1 MIQVESRLNVADN
14 SGAKEVLCVKVLGG
28 SKRRFASVGDIIV
41 VTVKDAIP
49 KGKVKKGTVHKAVIV
64 RTRKELKRVDG
75 STIKFDTNAAVLINN
90 QGEPVGTRIFGPV
103 CRELRSKKT
112 NENHFTSTGGLIMSM
127 RLKKGDQVTVN
138 TGKDKGKVGEV
149 MKILGMKAIVKGVNI
164 SKKHQKQ
171 DQKNEGGVLNKEMP
185 IMLSN
190 LMPVD
195 KKTNKGVRVGY
206 KYLKDNKKVR
216 INIKT
221 GDQIDG

>member
-1 MIQVESRLNVADN
+1 
-14 SGAKEVLCVKVLGG
+14 
-28 SKRRFASVGDIIV
+28 
-41 VTVKDAIP
+41 
-49 KGKVKKGTVHKAVIV
+49 
-64 RTRKELKRVDG
+64 
-75 STIKFDTNAAVLINN
+75 
-90 QGEPVGTRIFGPV
+90 
-103 CRELRSKKT
+103 
-112 NENHFTSTGGLIMSM
+112 MSM

-216 INIKT
+216 INLKT